1 MQYIEGFTLEQ
12 YMEACGGNL
21 SLEEVLDIALQLCT
35 ILEYLHRQGQ
45 PVIFRDL
52 KPANV
57 MRTPEGRIVLIDFGI
72 ARYFTGGQ
80 ASDTSPLGSMGYT
93 PPEQYLGQSDTR
105 SDLYAL
111 GATLYTLLTG
121 EVYAQPP
128 HFSFPRLHW
137 SNNPVGNRLAWT
149 LLHLVSYDI
158 RHRHFC
164 ATCLKAELQS
174 LVWECRQSPLVS
186 APSAHTFSGCS
197 WPSFGRSQDFGAT
210 TSASVRA
217 DHQKQGIHHAFAP
230 LWRVAW
236 KAALIL
242 SIGLCLS
249 VLVAIIQAMVQT
261 VLR

>member
-1 MQYIEGFTLEQ
+1 
-12 YMEACGGNL
+12 MEECGGYL
-21 SLEEVLDIALQLCT
+21 SLEEVLDIGIQICEV
-35 ILEYLHRQGQ
+35 LEYLHRRNP
-45 PVIFRDL
+45 PVIFRDV
-52 KPANV
+52 KPANI
-57 MRTPEGRIVLIDFGI
+57 MRTPGGRIVLIDFGI
-72 ARYFTGGQ
+72 ARYFKLGQ
-80 ASDTSPLGSMGYT
+80 ASDTSPLGSRGIA
-93 PPEQYLGQSDTR
+93 PPEQYLGQTDTR

-121 EVYAQPP
+121 EVFA
-128 HFSFPRLHW
+128 HSFPRLYW
-137 SNNPVGNRLAWT
+137 SNNSVGNRLGWL

-174 LVWECRQSPLVS
+174 LVWECQQAPLVS
-186 APSAHTFSGCS
+186 TPSTHDWQDAFSGCS
-197 WPSFGRSQDFGAT
+197 WLGRSHSQTQAT
-210 TSASVRA
+210 TSASFAAGHREP
-217 DHQKQGIHHAFAP
+217 GIHHAFAL